1 MNNNLYI
8 KKMQQM
14 EATVADFRLNSDQLM
29 ALEKKVSK
37 MQKESE
43 LHNIVFQMKGLE
55 EYIKRE
61 VLILGNR
68 VTYLEV
74 QFKDDQ
80 KNKSNRPTSASKTL
94 LNSRSNSSVNV
105 KKLFPVNCIGCY
117 DTPGVFDTP

>member
-14 EATVADFRLNSDQLM
+14 EATVADFKLNSDQLM

-117 DTPGVFDTP
+117 DTPGVFDAP